1 MKLRQK
7 LWNPNLLVFLSSACI
22 MVIELVASRLIAP
35 RVGVSLYTWTS
46 VIGVIL
52 AGISLGNYIGGRLAD
67 WRASMSLL
75 GVIFSL
81 ASLSTLAIL
90 WLNNDLHD
98 FQLSFDAPFMLWI
111 VLYIA
116 AVFLV
121 PAVILGCIS
130 PIVVKLSLT
139 DLEHTGRTVGKIY
152 AWSTAGSIVGTFA
165 TGFVLVSH
173 LGTKATILGV
183 AGLLLLLGLW
193 FVSAVS
199 WPRALLRILVI
210 GGLFALGI
218 FQLSQGGFLRS
229 ECVRESNYF
238 CINVRETEKGG
249 RQVKELLLDRLVHS
263 YSDIDDPTFL
273 SYGYEQIYA
282 QVIESMAEEDP
293 ALDAFFIGG
302 GGYTFPRYMETTLPQ
317 SDIVVAEI
325 DPEVTEVAYQ
335 HMGLDENTEMEIFDM
350 DARNY
355 LSREAE
361 PDSFDIVFGDAFND
375 FSVPY
380 HLTTLEFDQLIDRV
394 LRDDGL
400 YMANIIDGGPYGHF
414 FRAFVGTLQ
423 QVFPHIAVIPSSP
436 SWQEDVRTTFVV
448 LASHRPLDLSA
459 LSADYAP
466 MGEEELRAYMQQE
479 PYVILTDDYV
489 PVDNLMAPVVDASFR
504 GATMDQNIAARIEER
519 ILVVG
524 IGALVVLASG
534 LGWGVYRWQFA

>member
-7 LWNPNLLVFLSSACI
+7 LWSPNLLVFLSSACV

-67 WRASMSLL
+67 WRASMTML
-75 GVIFSL
+75 GIVFSL

-90 WLNNDLHD
+90 WLNNDFHD
-98 FQLSFDAPFMLWI
+98 FELSFDAPFMLWI
-111 VLYIA
+111 VLYIGG
-116 AVFLV
+116 VFLL
-121 PAVILGCIS
+121 PAVVLGCIS

-165 TGFVLVSH
+165 TGFFLVS
-173 LGTKATILGV
+173 LFGTKTTILGV
-183 AGLLLLLGLW
+183 AGLLLILGLW

-199 WPRALLRILVI
+199 WPRALLRIVII
-210 GGLFALGI
+210 GGLFAFGI
-218 FQLSQGGFLRS
+218 FGLQQGGFLRS
-229 ECVRESNYF
+229 ECLRESNYF
-238 CINVRETEKGG
+238 CINVREVEKRG

-273 SYGYEQIYA
+273 AYGYEQIYA
-282 QVIESMAEEDP
+282 QALEPMAEEDP
-293 ALDAFFIGG
+293 DLDAFFIGG
-302 GGYTFPRYMETTLPQ
+302 GGYTFPRYMETTLPE

-335 HMGLDENTEMEIFDM
+335 LLGLERDTRIETYNM

-355 LSREAE
+355 LSWEAE

-380 HLTTLEFDQLIDRV
+380 HLTTLEFDRMVDEV
-394 LRDDGL
+394 LREDGL
-400 YMANIIDGGPYGHF
+400 YMVNIVDGGPYGHF

-423 QVFPHIAVIPSSP
+423 RVFPHIVVIPSSP
-436 SWQEDVRTTFVV
+436 SWEDNVRTTFVL
-448 LASHRPLDLSA
+448 LASHHPVDLSA
-459 LSADYAP
+459 LSEGYEP
-466 MGEEELRAYMQQE
+466 LTEKELRDYMGQE
-479 PYVILTDDYV
+479 PYVLLTDDHV

-504 GATMDQNIAARIEER
+504 GAAVDQGIMDRIRER
-519 ILVVG
+519 IIVVAIGAVLVV
-524 IGALVVLASG
+524 ASG
-534 LGWGVYRWQFA
+534 LGWGVYRWRFA

>member
-1 MKLRQK
+1 MKLRRK

-67 WRASMSLL
+67 WRASMTML
-75 GVIFSL
+75 GTVFSL

-116 AVFLV
+116 AVFLL

-139 DLEHTGRTVGKIY
+139 DLERTGRTVGKIY

-165 TGFVLVSH
+165 TGFFLVSH
-173 LGTKATILGV
+173 FGTKTTILGV
-183 AGLLLLLGLW
+183 AGLLLILGLW

-210 GGLFALGI
+210 GGLFAFGV
-218 FQLSQGGFLRS
+218 FQLYQGGFLYT
-229 ECVRESNYF
+229 ECMRESNYF
-238 CINVRETEKGG
+238 CINVREADEEG
-249 RQVKELLLDRLVHS
+249 RQVKELVLDRLVHS
-263 YSDIDDPTFL
+263 YSDVDDPTFL
-273 SYGYEQIYA
+273 SYGYEQIYG
-282 QVIESMAEEDP
+282 QIIDTLAEEDP
-293 ALDAFFIGG
+293 GLDAFFIGG
-302 GGYTFPRYMETTLPQ
+302 GGYTFPRYMEATLPE

-335 HMGLDENTEMEIFDM
+335 HLGLDEDTDMEIFDM

-361 PDSFDIVFGDAFND
+361 PDSFDVVFGDAFND

-380 HLTTLEFDQLIDRV
+380 HLTTLECNRLIDRV
-394 LRDDGL
+394 LREDGL

-423 QVFPHIAVIPSSP
+423 RVFPHIVVIPSSP
-436 SWQEDVRTTFVV
+436 SWQQDVRTTFVV
-448 LASHRPLDLSA
+448 LASHHPVDLSA
-459 LSADYAP
+459 VSGDYAP
-466 MGEEELRAYMQQE
+466 LSEEELRAYMQRE
-479 PYVILTDDYV
+479 PYVLLTDDYV

-504 GATMDQNIAARIEER
+504 GTAVDQDIAARIEER
-519 ILVVG
+519 VLVVA
-524 IGALVVLASG
+524 IGAVLVLASG
-534 LGWGVYRWQFA
+534 LGWGVYRWRFA